1 MKNLTRRSFRRSQIS
16 TKSNLNTFHRM
27 ETDWDAVIGLQ
38 FLKFSPFN
46 SFPSLKVSIF
56 VKSRC
61 RSPDTGLFVV
71 CPPRTNAATNK

>member
-1 MKNLTRRSFRRSQIS
+1 MG
-16 TKSNLNTFHRM
+16 
-27 ETDWDAVIGLQ
+27 TDWDAVIGLQ
-38 FLKFSPFN
+38 FSKFSPFN

-71 CPPRTNAATNK
+71 CPPRTNAATNKRAASYHRTAFYYLNGFRRPGS